1 MDLKIKK
8 TEIFAKNIVNAKQ
21 INKDR
26 IALIEREEVI
36 KAEELREK
44 QIKAY
49 QEREKKQIQSEL
61 RIKK

>member
-8 TEIFAKNIVNAKQ
+8 TENFAKNIVNAKQ

-26 IALIEREEVI
+26 IVLIEREEVI

-49 QEREKKQIQSEL
+49 
-61 RIKK
+61 